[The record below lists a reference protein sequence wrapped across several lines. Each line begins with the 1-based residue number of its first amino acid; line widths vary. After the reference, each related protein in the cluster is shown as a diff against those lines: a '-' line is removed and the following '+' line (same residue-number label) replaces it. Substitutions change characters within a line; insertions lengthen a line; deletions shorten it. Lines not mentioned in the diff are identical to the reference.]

1 MLAAPAV
8 SIIPSPSTQP
18 QHRQQ
23 HGHARGGDSSHVVNL
38 RQVLDTPTLREGSLL
53 VDLFLDF
60 ISGKHDTLDDLMD
73 TYVYGNVKNDKAVGK
88 AVAASLF
95 KAAGKVNVPV
105 PAVLHHNKAGA
116 LR

>member
-1 MLAAPAV
+1 MQG
-8 SIIPSPSTQP
+8 TQP
-18 QHRQQ
+18 QDRHQQ
-23 HGHARGGDSSHVVNL
+23 QHARGGDSRHVVNL
-38 RQVLDTPTLREGSLL
+38 RQVLDTPTLREESLL
-53 VDLFLDF
+53 VDLFLDV

-73 TYVYGNVKNDKAVGK
+73 TYVHGNVKNDKAVGK